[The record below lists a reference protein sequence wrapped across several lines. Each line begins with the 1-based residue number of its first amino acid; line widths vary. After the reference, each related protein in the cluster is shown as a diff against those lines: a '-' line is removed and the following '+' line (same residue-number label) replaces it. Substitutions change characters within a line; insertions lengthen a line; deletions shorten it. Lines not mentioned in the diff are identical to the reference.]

1 MKEKITLKRIAIFVF
16 ILAIIFFVY
25 MVYIAKAWSY
35 LSKNPK
41 ACINC
46 HVMNTQYAT
55 WQHSAHGVAGV
66 TCVECH
72 LPTDSFIDKYK
83 SKAIDGWN
91 HTVAFTFDTYDPA
104 IKIGEDGARRVQKNC
119 ISCHASLASKIVENA
134 DKYHNFDQ
142 PYVENGRKCWDCHKS
157 TPHGKVR
164 SVTTTPHNLGV
175 KEVK

>member
-1 MKEKITLKRIAIFVF
+1 MKEKSTLKIIAIIAF
-16 ILAIIFFVY
+16 IIAVIFFVY
-25 MVYIAKAWSY
+25 MAYISKALSY
-35 LSKNPK
+35 LSKDPK

-72 LPTDSFIDKYK
+72 LPTDSFINKYK

-91 HTVAFTFDTYDPA
+91 HTVAFTFNTYKPA
-104 IKIGEDGARRVQKNC
+104 IQISEDGARRVQENC
-119 ISCHASLASKIVENA
+119 ISCHASLASQIVSNA

-142 PYVENGRKCWDCHKS
+142 SYVENGRKCWDCHKG

-164 SVTTTPHNLGV
+164 SITTTPHNLGV

>member
-1 MKEKITLKRIAIFVF
+1 MKEKSTLKIIAIIAF
-16 ILAIIFFVY
+16 IIAAIFFVY
-25 MVYIAKAWSY
+25 MAYIAKAWSY
-35 LSKNPK
+35 LSKDPK

-72 LPTDSFIDKYK
+72 LPTDSFINKYK

-91 HTVAFTFDTYDPA
+91 HTLAFTFDTYNPA
-104 IKIGEDGARRVQKNC
+104 IKISEDGARRVQDNC
-119 ISCHASLASKIVENA
+119 ISCHASLTSQIVTNA
-134 DKYHNFDQ
+134 DKYHNFVQ

-164 SVTTTPHNLGV
+164 GTTTTPHNLGV